1 MGLFSKSGNKT
12 APEVVAIFDVGSGS
26 IGAALV
32 TISRQ
37 ELPNILWST
46 RIPITLQGDINF
58 DQLTKTM
65 LSTLLDVALELQS
78 KGLPLLSRGS
88 GPKHLSDVMFSF
100 ASPWYSMQAK
110 AFKIDKEESFALTP
124 QFIKNLIKR
133 EEREFYNLTQ
143 KNEEKKA
150 EGEGKTAMTPVLI
163 ERSVIQTTLNGYIV
177 SNPYDKNVKQAQVD
191 LVLSAIP
198 SYLYDKANEIR
209 KQLISRHS
217 DGVFHSFIL
226 PAFSVTRD
234 IFHGNKS
241 FLFIDVS
248 AEVTDIATVHKGTI
262 IDATSFPYGKH
273 FIIREVAGR
282 FNTTSE
288 EAVSMLST
296 YLVGDSSPEQ
306 AERLRNILR
315 DAQDKWL
322 SNFMNTMANIAVEA
336 PLPKN
341 IYLTADD
348 EYGHWFKEAITS
360 GDYSD
365 YALSKM
371 PFRVTILGSETLKNY
386 ITYNRL
392 TAQLDPFL
400 ALEAIFLQKAL
411 YEEE

>member
-1 MGLFSKSGNKT
+1 MGLFSKSGNKGT
-12 APEVVAIFDVGSGS
+12 PEVIAIFDVGSGS

-37 ELPNILWST
+37 ELPNMLWSV
-46 RIPITLQGDINF
+46 RKPITFQGNINF

-78 KGLPLLSRGS
+78 KGLPLLSKSTGS
-88 GPKHLSDVMFSF
+88 KRLSDVMFSF

-110 AFKIDKEESFALTP
+110 AFKIDKDEPFALTP

-133 EEREFYNLTQ
+133 EEQEFYTVT
-143 KNEEKKA
+143 KKKGK
-150 EGEGKTAMTPVLI
+150 EGEKTAMAPVLI

-177 SNPYDKNVKQAQVD
+177 SNPYDKNVKQAQID
-191 LVLSAIP
+191 LVLSAVP
-198 SYLYDKANEIR
+198 SYLHDKANEIR
-209 KQLISRHS
+209 KQLLSRRS
-217 DGVFHSFIL
+217 EGIFHSFIM
-226 PAFSVTRD
+226 PAFCVTRD

-273 FIIREVAGR
+273 FLIREVANR
-282 FNTTSE
+282 FNTTPE
-288 EAVSMLST
+288 EALSMLST
-296 YLVGDSSPEQ
+296 YLIGDSSPEQ
-306 AERLRNILR
+306 ADRLRNVLR
-315 DAQDKWL
+315 GAQDTWL
-322 SNFMNTMANIAVEA
+322 SNFMDTMANIAVEA

-348 EYGHWFKEAITS
+348 DYGHWFKEAITA
-360 GDYSD
+360 GDFSD

-371 PFRVTILGSETLKNY
+371 PFRVTILGSETLKDY

-400 ALEAIFLQKAL
+400 ALEAIFLQKSL